1 MPGAK
6 IYPIAP
12 TKTIPLNNAYRDEK
26 IFPPLENPWVTTG
39 PMPLSIMEAL

>member
-12 TKTIPLNNAYRDEK
+12 TKTIPLNSAYSEEK
-26 IFPPLENPWVTTG
+26 IFPPEVKPFVTTG
-39 PMPLSIMEAL
+39 PIPLSIIEAL